1 MALGTM
7 GFKRVVVDGGV
18 EILYNSEY
26 VGDALTLDTGAFTDG
41 ICKAGTPIAVDGTK
55 AAVTGGTKGTWTLTI
70 STAFANDETLIING
84 ETFTCAA
91 AEDVAAKKFAGA
103 NATAQAA
110 SLVKMCGN
118 DKFTVAA
125 ASGVITFTQKNA
137 DSAGAA
143 PTASTEATTG
153 VIGDVTKGTSAV
165 DGTNNV
171 YGILLHDVYADRPQ
185 GTVVIGGY
193 IAKARAEEHMG
204 DTYAQ
209 SVIDA
214 LKNVVFIDKDA
225 E

>member
-7 GFKRVVVDGGV
+7 GFTRTVVDGGY

-41 ICKAGTPIAVDGTK
+41 LCKAGTPIAIDGTK
-55 AAVTGGTKGTWTLTI
+55 AAISGGTKGTWTLTI
-70 STAFANDETLIING
+70 STAFANDESLIING
-84 ETFTCAA
+84 KTFTCAA
-91 AEDVAAKKFAGA
+91 AEDVAAKKFAGE

-110 SLVKMCGN
+110 SLAKMCGN

-125 ASGVITFTQKNA
+125 ASGVITFTQKDA

-153 VIGDVTKGTSAV
+153 VISDITAGTPAV

-171 YGILLHDVYADRPQ
+171 YGILLHDVASDRPQ

-204 DTYAQ
+204 GTYAQ

-214 LKNVVFIDKDA
+214 LKNVVFIDKDN
-225 E
+225 